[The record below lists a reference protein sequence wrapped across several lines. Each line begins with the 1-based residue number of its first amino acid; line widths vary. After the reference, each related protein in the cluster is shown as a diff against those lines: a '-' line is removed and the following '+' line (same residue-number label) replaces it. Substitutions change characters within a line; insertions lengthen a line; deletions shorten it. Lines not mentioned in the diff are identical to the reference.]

1 VRSVVDCVLASV
13 AIRAS
18 WEGGGDWSKGGDD
31 SRSGSAWE
39 GTLGLERGE
48 CAERR
53 SFAGATFG
61 NGRARVTLRNAF
73 S

>member
-1 VRSVVDCVLASV
+1 MTVRSAVDCVLASV
-13 AIRAS
+13 AVRAS
-18 WEGGGDWSKGGDD
+18 WEGGWDSSKGGND
-31 SRSGSAWE
+31 SRSGS

-61 NGRARVTLRNAF
+61 NGRARVTARNAF